1 MNYPF
6 VTALCP
12 TFRHPKLLAN
22 SVALWNLQDYPPE
35 RRWMMI
41 LDDDPTF
48 VSQSVGGE
56 RWVLES
62 HPNRFPSISDKYNYL
77 LGRVPVETE
86 IILVWEDDDIYL
98 PGYVSAHAN
107 ALRNAKYSK
116 PNVILTDYLSTPSTL
131 RITQESAVG
140 RFHSTIG
147 ARRDLL
153 TSVGGWPDT
162 KRADFDQQ
170 LMSSLLKEANGHA
183 TVPWDE
189 QNIQFIYRWHSGAA
203 HCQSTM
209 RSPDDETW
217 YERGEKAYA
226 KVPFVGRLVPKLDE
240 FTTRM
245 LDKYRRKD
253 WADVR

>member
-1 MNYPF
+1 MF

-12 TFRHPKLLAN
+12 TYRHPELLAN
-22 SVALWNLQDYPPE
+22 SVALWEMQDYPAE
-35 RRWMMI
+35 KRMLFI

-48 VSQSVGGE
+48 DCQLGSS
-56 RWVLES
+56 WSLEA
-62 HPNRFPSISDKYNYL
+62 HKERFPTISAKYNYMFE
-77 LGRVPVETE
+77 RVPPKTDAIVV
-86 IILVWEDDDIYL
+86 IEDDDIYF
-98 PGYVSAHAN
+98 PGYISAHVK
-107 ALRNAKYSK
+107 ALQRHAFSK
-116 PNVILTDYLSTPSTL
+116 PNIVMTDYLKG
-131 RITQESAVG
+131 RIIREGAKG

-147 ARRDLL
+147 ARIELIKQ
-153 TSVGGWPDT
+153 VGGWPDT

-170 LMSSLLKEANGHA
+170 LMSSLLKHSPQA
-183 TVPWDE
+183 TPWPDDAKPE
-189 QNIQFIYRWHSGAA
+189 DIEFIYRWHSGAA

-217 YERGEKAYA
+217 YERGEQAYA
-226 KVPFVGRLVPKLDE
+226 KVPFVGRLVPKLDG